1 MEPNDE
7 IEEFE
12 NNVIQA
18 IEPEPLTKKVR
29 CSAHTP
35 QNLCIE
41 DGLKIRLLQ
50 NLIGRIRSVSTSM
63 LYKLY
68 FLIYS

>member
-1 MEPNDE
+1 MAPNDE

-12 NNVIQA
+12 SNVIQA
-18 IEPEPLTKKVR
+18 IEPEPLTKVR
-29 CSAHTP
+29 CSAHTL
-35 QNLCIE
+35 NLCIE

-50 NLIGRIRSVSTSM
+50 NLIGRIRSVRTSI

>member
-1 MEPNDE
+1 MAPNDE

-12 NNVIQA
+12 SNVIQA

-29 CSAHTP
+29 CSAHTL
-35 QNLCIE
+35 NLCIE

-50 NLIGRIRSVSTSM
+50 NLIGRIRSVRTSI